1 MYEGKIIKFYR
12 EKFQLTQEQL
22 GKGICSGTHI
32 SKIERL
38 QTEYA
43 PEIIILLSERLGINM
58 NEELNKLMNIK
69 NRIAYW
75 QDVIVMELKDEM
87 DSINTELEQEELIQ
101 ISEYIFLYK
110 LLTARYLLVNNK
122 IQEAFKIIKEI
133 QKTESKLTLF
143 ESNLLKHVLGIYYL
157 VINNYQKAIQTLK
170 EIQNEIYNNPEY
182 FYHLAVAYHTIQSPV
197 LAYFYADKSRQFFKE
212 KNIYPRVI
220 DAEMIML
227 IQAQDSSYN
236 DEIIKRFEN
245 LLISCD
251 LCYAP
256 ERKAKVSHN
265 LGYEYFRIR
274 KFEQASRYYYE
285 SMLLKDKE
293 SSSYLLSL
301 EGYIRS
307 SYEGDLLP
315 DGLLLQLVLD
325 GAAVAKKKK
334 LLLFIHLFKLLS
346 YLIRDK
352 EHEYHQ
358 YLLEQA
364 LPMFE
369 NSGYVFLIKRS
380 KKELFYFY
388 NKMKQF
394 DKALTIAE
402 IIINPQC

>member
-12 EKFQLTQEQL
+12 EKSQLTQEHL

-43 PEIIILLSERLGINM
+43 PEIMILLSERLGINM
-58 NEELNKLMNIK
+58 NEEINKLMNIK
-69 NRIAYW
+69 SRISHW
-75 QDVIVMELKDEM
+75 QNVMVMELMDEM
-87 DSINTELEQEELIQ
+87 DSINSELEQDELIE
-101 ISEYIFLYK
+101 ISEYINLYK
-110 LLTARYLLVNNK
+110 LLKARYLLAKSK

-133 QKTESKLTLF
+133 QKIEPKLTTY
-143 ESNLLKHVLGIYYL
+143 ESNLLKHVIGIYYL

-170 EIQNEIYNNPEY
+170 KIQNDIYNNPEY
-182 FYHLAVAYHTIQSPV
+182 YYHLAMAYHTIQSPV

-227 IQAQDSSYN
+227 IQAQDDSYN

-256 ERKAKVSHN
+256 ERKARVSHN
-265 LGYEYFRIR
+265 LGYEYFRTGNY
-274 KFEQASRYYYE
+274 EQASRCYKE

-307 SYEGDLLP
+307 CYEGKLLPNDLL
-315 DGLLLQLVLD
+315 LNHVLD
-325 GAAVAKKKK
+325 GSAIAKKKK
-334 LLLFIHLFKLLS
+334 ILLFIHLFKLLS
-346 YLIRDK
+346 YLIKAK
-352 EHEYHQ
+352 EEEYYQ
-358 YLLEQA
+358 YLKEQA

-369 NSGYVFLIKRS
+369 HSGYSFLINRS
-380 KKELFYFY
+380 KKELFNFY
-388 NKMKQF
+388 NKTKQF
-394 DKALTIAE
+394 DRAINIAE
-402 IIINPQC
+402 RFINQ

>member
-12 EKFQLTQEQL
+12 EKSQLTQEQL

-110 LLTARYLLVNNK
+110 LLNARYLLVNNK

-133 QKTESKLTLF
+133 QKTDTKLTLF

-157 VINNYQKAIQTLK
+157 VINNYQNAIHTLK
-170 EIQNEIYNNPEY
+170 EIQTEIYNNPEY
-182 FYHLAVAYHTIQSPV
+182 YYHLAMAYHTIQSPV
-197 LAYFYADKSRQFFKE
+197 LAYFYAEKARQFFKE

-227 IQAQDSSYN
+227 IQAQDDSYN

-285 SMLLKDKE
+285 SMMLKDKE

-325 GAAVAKKKK
+325 GAAIAKKKK
-334 LLLFIHLFKLLS
+334 LLLFIHLFKLLT
-346 YLIRDK
+346 YLIKSK
-352 EHEYHQ
+352 ELEYHQ
-358 YLLEQA
+358 YLQDQA

-380 KKELFYFY
+380 KKELFNYY
-388 NKMKQF
+388 NKMQQF
-394 DKALTIAE
+394 DKALNIAG
-402 IIINPQC
+402 IIINPH